1 MNKSYNYKI
10 ISTKKL
16 LNQFFG
22 SQFSGGQFSLWVF
35 SRVQFSRRWAI
46 FKGQIS
52 GGQFSEERFSL
63 GYFSGTFSKV
73 KVINKSGKIVA
84 QHKLSFSVPLQ
95 TLWIKMK

>member
-16 LNQFFG
+16 LNSFLGANFPG
-22 SQFSGGQFSLWVF
+22 DNFPCGYFPECNFPGGGQFSKGKFLEGNFPRSVF
-35 SRVQFSRRWAI
+35 PWGI
-46 FKGQIS
+46 F
-52 GGQFSEERFSL
+52 L
-63 GYFSGTFSKV
+63 DTFSKV

-84 QHKLSFSVPLQ
+84 QHKLSFSVLLQ